1 MEAMPH
7 LKTQRTMRMS
17 QLLRLPVVAMLGLG
31 LLTGCY
37 TGNIAASGDRIPAEP
52 APAESVSTQKMAPA
66 AEPLP
71 PEQPMKGTLTDT
83 ARARNVGSSQALPH
97 TSSQRSSAHQQ
108 PNYEYHKDDVLSAPP
123 EARNGPRWD
132 ERLQPEYQRRL
143 SRIDDTVY
151 DIRQRS
157 QLEQLRRENA
167 QRESDKASR
176 TPSRVDNFRR
186 DGRDASGFRY

>member
-1 MEAMPH
+1 MPAMNH
-7 LKTQRTMRMS
+7 LQTRKAGRTHRTGW
-17 QLLRLPVVAMLGLG
+17 LPVAVLLGLG
-31 LLTGCY
+31 ILAGCN

-52 APAESVSTQKMAPA
+52 STPATVSTQEMAPA
-66 AEPLP
+66 PGP
-71 PEQPMKGTLTDT
+71 SQPEQPLKGALSDA
-83 ARARNVGSSQALPH
+83 ARDRNIDSPEALPH
-97 TSSQRSSAHQQ
+97 TSSRRSSAHQQ

-123 EARNGPRWD
+123 EARNGPDWD

-157 QLEQLRRENA
+157 QLEQLRREEA

-176 TPSRVDNFRR
+176 IPDPVDDFRR
-186 DGRDASGFRY
+186 DGRE